1 MAAAHDSPTEIASGE
16 IRDGEIKEE
25 TMAASEFKAHCLAV
39 LDRVAASGL
48 PLVVTKR
55 GRPVVRVVPLAV
67 AGGPPDL
74 LGSVRYER
82 EEDLLAPV
90 GDEWEAER

>member
-1 MAAAHDSPTEIASGE
+1 MPTLHDSPAEIASGE
-16 IRDGEIKEE
+16 IEEE
-25 TMAASEFKAHCLAV
+25 TMSASEFKAHCLAV
-39 LDRVAASGL
+39 LDRVAESGL

-55 GRPVVRVVPLAV
+55 GRPVVRVVPLGL

-74 LGSVRYER
+74 LGSVSYER

>member
-1 MAAAHDSPTEIASGE
+1 MAVPHESATEIASGE
-16 IRDGEIKEE
+16 MKEE

-55 GRPVVRVVPLAV
+55 GRPVARVVPLAV

-90 GDEWEAER
+90 GDEWEAAR

>member
-1 MAAAHDSPTEIASGE
+1 MPTLSDSPAEIASGE
-16 IRDGEIKEE
+16 MKEE

-82 EEDLLAPV
+82 DEDLLAPV
-90 GDEWEAER
+90 DDEWEAAR